1 MIQSP
6 SDLFRYPIQE
16 SIFCFIFFLV
26 RELSVITT
34 IFSKIA
40 FVFVYQAIVGNN
52 CRLLMLYYQL
62 YYYYY
67 YLTILAPANILKIYS
82 IGMAMSV
89 TEPNTSLLRINVTF
103 IESCAMLVRVK
114 HQLVSA
120 ILCNI
125 IIKLL
130 FWGTS
135 LIPTTVFPKI
145 HMDVM

>member
-26 RELSVITT
+26 QELSVIMT

-40 FVFVYQAIVGNN
+40 FVFVSQAIVGNN
-52 CRLLMLYYQL
+52 CRLLMLYCQL
-62 YYYYY
+62 CYYY

-135 LIPTTVFPKI
+135 LMPTTVFPKI